1 MNYIKIVT
9 KASTGVYEEY
19 YMGTDIKSLAVTN
32 SGAAAARVS
41 SVAIVTISG
50 VTHTLVLTAGIVA
63 ADDQKVI
70 DYFWGRIISASEQ
83 GNDFAG
89 IASQMGTS
97 DPGVIAGGAANAGGA
112 GILNLTISGGSAP
125 ILITIDSDTVTP

>member
-9 KASTGVYEEY
+9 KASTGVYKEY
-19 YMGTDIKSLAVTN
+19 YMGTDVKSLTVTN
-32 SGAAAARVS
+32 GGSGSTRS
-41 SVAIVTISG
+41 TSVAIVTVSG
-50 VTHTLVLTAGIVA
+50 VTHALGLTAGILA

-89 IASQMGTS
+89 IAAQMGTS
-97 DPGVIAGGAANAGGA
+97 DPGVVGGGAANAGGA

-125 ILITIDSDTVTP
+125 ILITIDSDTVS

>member
-9 KASTGVYEEY
+9 KASAGVYENY
-19 YMGTDIKSLAVTN
+19 YMGTDVESLTVTN
-32 SGAAAARVS
+32 AGSGATRS
-41 SVAIVTISG
+41 TSVAIVTVSG
-50 VTHTLVLTAGIVA
+50 VTHTLVLTAGILA

-89 IASQMGTS
+89 IAAQMGTS
-97 DPGVIAGGAANAGGA
+97 DPGVVGGGAANAGGA

-125 ILITIDSDTVTP
+125 ILITIDSDTVT